1 MCTQARVNLIVVKRG
16 GGGTQSLLSTLGK
29 EEKHLL

>member
-1 MCTQARVNLIVVKRG
+1 MCTQARVNLIVVN
-16 GGGTQSLLSTLGK
+16 GGGTQLLLSTLGK